1 MAIEGSIPSPSART
15 VILAK
20 PNNIYKK
27 IKKNIY
33 KIKKVLY
40 NIYVSKLSKLA
51 SSVL

>member
-1 MAIEGSIPSPSART
+1 MVIEGSIPSPPARA

-20 PNNIYKK
+20 PKNIYKK

-33 KIKKVLY
+33 KIKNILY